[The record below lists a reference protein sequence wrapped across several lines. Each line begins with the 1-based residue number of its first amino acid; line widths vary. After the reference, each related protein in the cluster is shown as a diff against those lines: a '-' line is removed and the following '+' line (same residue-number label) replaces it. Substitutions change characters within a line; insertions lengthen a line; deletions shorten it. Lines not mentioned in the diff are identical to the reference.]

1 MHAMRLS
8 AVDLM
13 QEPCDIGDYTA
24 GPSFEI
30 VP

>member
-1 MHAMRLS
+1 MA

-13 QEPCDIGDYTA
+13 QEPCGIGDYTA

-30 VP
+30 VR

>member
-1 MHAMRLS
+1 MRLA

-13 QEPCDIGDYTA
+13 QEPCGIGDYTA

-30 VP
+30 ER